1 MFLDGFVAPL
11 HFVLIGAK
19 PTEISK
25 DQIDYI
31 NVPVDVFYKPDHILF

>member
-11 HFVLIGAK
+11 HFVRIGAM

-31 NVPVDVFYKPDHILF
+31 NVHVDVLYLPDHILF